1 MEIYVTTCKA
11 DSQMGVCCMTQELR
25 LGLCNNLERWD
36 GEGGGKEVYEGGD
49 MGIPVAHSC

>member
-11 DSQMGVCCMTQELR
+11 DSQMGVCCMTQELKLR
-25 LGLCNNLERWD
+25 LCNNLERWD